1 MYNEQYYKNNIR
13 FRYYKI
19 KLIDLNNSSL
29 VIIVENNYFDNNQKL
44 LENKKIISFFSHKN
58 STIEYS
64 NIAIPVASFYEKSGT
79 YTNKDGIKQ
88 KIISKI
94 AKNNPQDTITS
105 IIEHLKSMIEKGTL

>member
-1 MYNEQYYKNNIR
+1 MYRKLFVNLSNSDAIPTSLKNSELKKQI
-13 FRYYKI
+13 YE
-19 KLIDLNNSSL
+19 S
-29 VIIVENNYFDNNQKL
+29 
-44 LENKKIISFFSHKN
+44 KKIISFFSHKN